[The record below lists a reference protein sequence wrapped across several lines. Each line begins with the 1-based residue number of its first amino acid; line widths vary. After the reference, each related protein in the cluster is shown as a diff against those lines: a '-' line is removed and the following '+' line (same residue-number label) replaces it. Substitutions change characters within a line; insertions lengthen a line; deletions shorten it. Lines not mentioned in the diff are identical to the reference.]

1 MYAVTAVAVESGGK
15 GETDEPGLW
24 RRIGRLKREP
34 GKTLRNYISISSLSI
49 VSGGVRSIFTD

>member
-1 MYAVTAVAVESGGK
+1 MYAVTAVAGGEG

-34 GKTLRNYISISSLSI
+34 GKTLEITLVFRH
-49 VSGGVRSIFTD
+49 

>member
-34 GKTLRNYISISSLSI
+34 GKTLEITLVFRH
-49 VSGGVRSIFTD
+49 